1 MTAPNTPSAALTAHQ
16 RRALALQRIEAS
28 RTQLILTLAPTGP
41 RRSRPPQPPKAAGSG
56 QTPPFST
63 AWARRVTQDGVGQGT
78 WQALSGAAI
87 DWLGKQP
94 WYASVELVG
103 STLAHQARP
112 VVRRHPWVCL
122 GAAAAAGAAL
132 VALRPWG
139 WTPVQHR
146 IAPWRSQV
154 GQMVWGQLTQPPVQ
168 MALAGALAAWLSSS
182 QASAPPSATPPS
194 APGTPPPPPTPP
206 APDPLAENTAPAA
219 ASPGVMPTTPDN
231 TP

>member
-63 AWARRVTQDGVGQGT
+63 AWARRITQDGVGQGT

-194 APGTPPPPPTPP
+194 APGTPPPPPTPL

-219 ASPGVMPTTPDN
+219 ASPRVMPTTPDN